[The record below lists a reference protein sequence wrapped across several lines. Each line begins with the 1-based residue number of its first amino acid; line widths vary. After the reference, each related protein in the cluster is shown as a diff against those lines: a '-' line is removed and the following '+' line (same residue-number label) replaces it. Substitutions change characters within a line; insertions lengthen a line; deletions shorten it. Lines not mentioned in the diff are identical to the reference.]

1 MLTEISL
8 GRPRIF
14 NAAGSNRLSG
24 SMHRVCGSAGPPERS
39 LAHSKTPRLTHAA
52 TTLTNQPRKAQ
63 PGLESL

>member
-24 SMHRVCGSAGPPERS
+24 SMHRVCGSAGPPERFVS
-39 LAHSKTPRLTHAA
+39 PLKDAEADPCRNYASQST
-52 TTLTNQPRKAQ
+52 
-63 PGLESL
+63 S